1 MTDKRMTLKK
11 AKAQINKRLKEL
23 EEEDEFSEN
32 IFGLDEAM
40 DILNGDYQND

>member
-1 MTDKRMTLKK
+1 MTDKRITLKK

-32 IFGLDEAM
+32 IFGLAEAM
-40 DILNGDYQND
+40 DILNGDY